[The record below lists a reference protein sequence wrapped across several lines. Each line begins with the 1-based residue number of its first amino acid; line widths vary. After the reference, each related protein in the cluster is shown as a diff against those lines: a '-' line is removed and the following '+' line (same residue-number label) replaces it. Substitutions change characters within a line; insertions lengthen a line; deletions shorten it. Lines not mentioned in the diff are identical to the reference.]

1 MHHLSQTWYSLS
13 RACWKGLCVH
23 PRLAFIL
30 QLSSR
35 LDSWVPGVLSLG
47 NKDWVLLTCTA
58 CCFHIPVG
66 PCAHLQRLGVLC
78 TGTHPFSVPSQKVW
92 REDRNE
98 THAWK
103 AAHLLPT
110 EAKRLFPCWCQE
122 IFGLSNLLYLV
133 IGQGAMLGF
142 LEAHFVTCWIRGCGG
157 NTCKASLRGD
167 LLALLGRK
175 KQAGQEL
182 VSASF

>member
-1 MHHLSQTWYSLS
+1 MKLT
-13 RACWKGLCVH
+13 
-23 PRLAFIL
+23 
-30 QLSSR
+30 
-35 LDSWVPGVLSLG
+35 LG
-47 NKDWVLLTCTA
+47 KQ
-58 CCFHIPVG
+58 HI
-66 PCAHLQRLGVLC
+66 CYQQRLKDCSHV
-78 TGTHPFSVPSQKVW
+78 
-92 REDRNE
+92 D
-98 THAWK
+98 
-103 AAHLLPT
+103 
-110 EAKRLFPCWCQE
+110 AKRYSGFP
-122 IFGLSNLLYLV
+122 IYLV